1 MLHEISTPSDAM
13 KAVWA
18 ANRIVTEALP
28 SILAGEAGTGE
39 VVARLR
45 EMRDGL
51 GPEAD
56 PVARDAR
63 DALGRMIDMLCD
75 RAIFPETGARA
86 A

>member
-56 PVARDAR
+56 PVARDA
-63 DALGRMIDMLCD
+63 LGRMIDMLCD